1 MDGVF
6 DSDPEKN
13 PNAFR
18 FENISYLDVLKKNL
32 RIMDLTAV
40 SLCQENNLPMIV
52 FNMDVKDNLLKLVM
66 GEEIGTLINSGEKI
80 TKEV

>member
-1 MDGVF
+1 
-6 DSDPEKN
+6 
-13 PNAFR
+13 
-18 FENISYLDVLKKNL
+18 
-32 RIMDLTAV
+32 MDLTAV

-66 GEEIGTLINSGEKI
+66 GEEVGTLINSGGQKI